1 MAKRATFVKSFIT
14 VLILSMMLVGCSTAK
29 NNNNNASAGSSPSNS
44 TESST
49 NPSEETNAE
58 PAEITIFTIDNPYV
72 KKNYDQGLPVFK
84 EIEKNLNIKLNWQV
98 MPYAGFE
105 EALKIKLSAG
115 VDMPDLFV
123 TWGLSPED
131 LAKNG
136 AVAALSDY
144 FDTTMPNTKKA
155 IENNPS
161 LKSAVTSPDGK
172 VYFLPSVDQPPKMGW
187 LIRQD
192 WLDKLQLKV
201 PETMDEFYNVL
212 VAFRDLDPNGN
223 NKKDEVPAAFNYLNY
238 VWFYLMHAYGI
249 NTALPWD
256 FLGQDAN
263 GQFYTYLTRPEFKET
278 MDFAG
283 KLYKEKLMNQDIL
296 NVTAES
302 YMKLITD
309 NRVGVLFDG
318 VSPDYLEKIKEANPG
333 VDARWT
339 LMLPPAGPRGDR
351 GMRSYSGLDAEF
363 FISKSSKNIEAV
375 TRFVDYI
382 FADPEGSTLV
392 NWGIKGE
399 SYEEEGGVKH
409 LTDFV
414 LNNPE
419 GLAPTDALRS
429 LGAMP
434 VLPKIVDQQMLAGV
448 TEQQYRDHPWITEGL
463 KKYAEA
469 GVIREPEKRYRVT
482 SEEAD
487 QIKDIHTQLETYIN
501 ETLAKILVGNKSID
515 EFDNF
520 VNTLNDKGINKMVE
534 IYQKVDSRS
543 K

>member
-1 MAKRATFVKSFIT
+1 MAKRSIFFKSSIFILALSIL
-14 VLILSMMLVGCSTAK
+14 LIGCSTAK
-29 NNNNNASAGSSPSNS
+29 NNDNPVSSSSTSAEESKNPSN
-44 TESST
+44 E
-49 NPSEETNAE
+49 NNAE

-84 EIEKNLNIKLNWQV
+84 EIEKNLNIKVNWQV

-123 TWGLSPED
+123 SWGLSPED
-131 LAKNG
+131 LAKNS

-144 FDTTMPNTKKA
+144 FDTTMPNTKRA
-155 IENNPS
+155 IDNDPS
-161 LKSAVTSPDGK
+161 LKAAVTSPDGK

-192 WLDKLQLKV
+192 WLDKLSLQV
-201 PETMDEFYNVL
+201 PETIEDFYNVL

-223 NKKDEVPAAFNYLNY
+223 NKKDEVPVAFNYLNY
-238 VWFYLMHAYGI
+238 VWFYLMHSYGI

-256 FLGQDAN
+256 FLGQDDN

-278 MDFAG
+278 MDFAS

-296 NVTAES
+296 NVSAES

-309 NRVGVLFDG
+309 NRVGVLFDA
-318 VSPDYLEKIKEANPG
+318 VSPEYLSKIKEANPD
-333 VDARWT
+333 VDAKWT
-339 LMLPPAGPRGDR
+339 LMLPPAGPRGDQ
-351 GMRSYSGLDAEF
+351 GMRSYSGLDATF
-363 FISKSSKNIEAV
+363 YISKSSKNIEAV
-375 TRFVDYI
+375 TKFVDYI
-382 FADPEGSTLV
+382 FADPEGSTII

-399 SYEEEGGVKH
+399 SYVEESGVKK

-414 LNNPE
+414 LNNSE
-419 GLAPTDALRS
+419 GLTPTDALRS
-429 LGAMP
+429 LGALP
-434 VLPKIVDQQMLAGV
+434 ILPKIVDQQMLASV
-448 TEQQYRDHPWITEGL
+448 TDQQYQDHTWITEGL
-463 KKYAEA
+463 KRYDEA
-469 GVIREPEKRYRVT
+469 QVIGEPEKRYRVT

-487 QIKDIHTQLETYIN
+487 QIKDIHTELETYIN
-501 ETLAKILVGNKSID
+501 ETLAKILVGNLPID

-520 VNTLNDKGINKMVE
+520 VKTLNDKGIDKMVE